1 MSDYLNKRGK
11 ELVALA
17 LTDSNSQQKLDNQNY
32 RSVLEAQRDLFESN
46 TEHVQLDDQRD
57 AEGDILNKSR
67 SSECTK
73 ESLASSSI
81 KNRNKDEDGNTIS

>member
-73 ESLASSSI
+73 EVRQERKESSR
-81 KNRNKDEDGNTIS
+81 KQD